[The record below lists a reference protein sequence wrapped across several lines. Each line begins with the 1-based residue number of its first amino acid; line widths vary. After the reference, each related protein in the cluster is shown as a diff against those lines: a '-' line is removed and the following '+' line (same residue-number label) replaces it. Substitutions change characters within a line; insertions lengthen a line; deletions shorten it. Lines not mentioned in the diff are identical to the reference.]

1 MVQIIRVFAV
11 LLFSRVWVPWG
22 NTGRAKISAF
32 QLMPL
37 SKTEISS

>member
-1 MVQIIRVFAV
+1 MIRVFAV

-22 NTGRAKISAF
+22 NTGRVQISAF
-32 QLMPL
+32 QLHL